1 MIRLAIAEDHTSLI
15 DGIKVFFEYEE
26 DIEFIGFATNG
37 KELLELAENKRI
49 NFVITDIRMPIMDG
63 IQLTKAL
70 TENYPEIKVLAF
82 SMFDQD
88 DAVKQMLDA
97 GAKGYILKNAGLKE
111 LLEAIRT
118 IHMGESYYD
127 RNINV
132 PEFSEKEFIGQG
144 KRVLTKREFEIL
156 KLVGLGKT
164 NQEIADELFIG
175 KTTVETHRKNMIR
188 KLNLRGSGELL
199 RYAIQQKYDF

>member
-82 SMFDQD
+82 TMFDQD
-88 DAVKQMLDA
+88 NAVKQMLDA

-111 LLEAIRT
+111 LLHAIRT
-118 IHMGESYYD
+118 IHKGEKYFD
-127 RNINV
+127 HNIQV
-132 PEFSEKEFIGQG
+132 PDTENLKSGRREKGL
-144 KRVLTKREFEIL
+144 LTKRELEIL
-156 KLVGLGKT
+156 KLIGVGKI

-175 KTTVETHRKNMIR
+175 KTTVETHRKNMMR
-188 KLNLRGSGELL
+188 KLDLSGSGELL
-199 RYAIQQKYDF
+199 RYALQNKYDF